1 MGTDPEKLEKSL
13 DKILHLAS
21 HWNAVLLL
29 DEADVFL
36 EQRSSGLHF
45 NDSLVSVFLRML
57 EYSKGIMFLTTNR
70 LTAFDEAV
78 LSRIHFPLRFD
89 SLDWQ
94 ARKKIWIS
102 FLKKA
107 NASFVSTADEKQVDN
122 LAKKALNGRQVCG
135 DKLFINRLRANP
147 VDLRSRTL
155 YGPDLL

>member
-1 MGTDPEKLEKSL
+1 MGSEPEKLEKSL

-45 NDSLVSVFLRML
+45 NNSLVSVFLRML

-89 SLDWQ
+89 SLEWQ
-94 ARKKIWIS
+94 ARKRILII
-102 FLKKA
+102 FIEKA
-107 NASFVSTADEKQVDN
+107 NVSFISTADRKQVDD
-122 LAKKALNGRQVCG
+122 LTKKVLNGRQVCG
-135 DKLFINRLRANP
+135 DKLFINRLRANA
-147 VDLRSRTL
+147 VDFRSRTS
-155 YGPDLL
+155 YGLDLL